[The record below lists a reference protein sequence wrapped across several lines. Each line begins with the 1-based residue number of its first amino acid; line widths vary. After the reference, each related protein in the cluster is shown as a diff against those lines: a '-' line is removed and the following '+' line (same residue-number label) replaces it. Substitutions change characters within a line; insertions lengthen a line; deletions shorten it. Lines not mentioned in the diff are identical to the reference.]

1 MKWSCNNTREIFLPF
16 SPLPWPRG
24 VSGIIDNMF
33 PPAAGSHNTDH
44 RHHTRPI
51 TCVTRCQYLDL
62 GWRILIWKQIL
73 TYICLSFYHGLGIN
87 MIGSDLKAKREKH
100 IIHGHETNWV
110 YFERNVWISLSN
122 DNMCLQITDREGLQN
137 VTQHLRQRREQ
148 LSAQAN
154 TTCSCEILTNKHEI
168 DAKSNISRSW
178 VTGGP
183 SSDRMP
189 FPVHLVTPVRMSDTR
204 IPPDTENKLESVTNT
219 TLCQVRD

>member
-1 MKWSCNNTREIFLPF
+1 M
-16 SPLPWPRG
+16 G
-24 VSGIIDNMF
+24 
-33 PPAAGSHNTDH
+33 
-44 RHHTRPI
+44 
-51 TCVTRCQYLDL
+51 L
-62 GWRILIWKQIL
+62 GLIWLGQIL
-73 TYICLSFYHGLGIN
+73 KLSKKNTLSMGMRQIEFTSSVMFG
-87 MIGSDLKAKREKH
+87 
-100 IIHGHETNWV
+100 
-110 YFERNVWISLSN
+110 SLSN
-122 DNMCLQITDREGLQN
+122 DNVCLQITDREGLQN

-168 DAKSNISRSW
+168 DAKSNISGSW

-219 TLCQVRD
+219 TLCQVSD